1 MMQREFEELAGRKVT
16 PEQYR
21 AIETLYMGSNLNKQ
35 DFVKSIRTM
44 LKSIPEAGEEKNIKK
59 MCVRDRSGFRKTP
72 NGCWFHIKYVE
83 FVDIDVKTGKYIVRE
98 LEEKDFEKLVSEG
111 VDLHYSTDF
120 DFDYMK
126 CIDTQRKEI
135 RLTA

>member
-1 MMQREFEELAGRKVT
+1 MMQREFEELAGREVT

-21 AIETLYMGSNLNKQ
+21 AIETLYMSSNLNKQ

-44 LKSIPEAGEEKNIKK
+44 LKSIPEAGKEKNIKK

-72 NGCWFHIKYVE
+72 NGCYYHIEYVE
-83 FVDIDVKTGKYIVRE
+83 LVDVDVKTGKYIVRE
-98 LEEKDFEKLVSEG
+98 LEERDFTKLAREG
-111 VDLHYSTDF
+111 HDLNLNTSF
-120 DFDYMK
+120 DFDYTQ